1 MIQIKKFIDRV
12 SAMEGRQ
19 GKDVVMP
26 LAEARILR
34 DELAK
39 LIIDRYEQKKD
50 VSAEVIQVQVAG
62 GTFR

>member
-19 GKDVVMP
+19 GKDVVIP
-26 LAEARILR
+26 LAEARMLR

-50 VSAEVIQVQVAG
+50 VSDDIIQVQVTG